1 MIVNI
6 DETWL
11 NETSFIRRAWSK
23 RDGRGNTILHRVSPR
38 ISMITALD
46 TEGRVWFS
54 LSHANTDSRMMVLF
68 LHSLSEALDAET
80 PGW

>member
-1 MIVNI
+1 M
-6 DETWL
+6 
-11 NETSFIRRAWSK
+11 RRRCASGGGYGAGIIEM
-23 RDGRGNTILHRVSPR
+23 DTLEDVGENLQF
-38 ISMITALD
+38 D